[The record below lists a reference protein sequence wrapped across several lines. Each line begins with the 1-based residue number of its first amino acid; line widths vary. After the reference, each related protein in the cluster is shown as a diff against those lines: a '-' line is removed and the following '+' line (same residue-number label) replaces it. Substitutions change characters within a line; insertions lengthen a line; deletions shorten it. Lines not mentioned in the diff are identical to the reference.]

1 MRRALLLVVA
11 LSVAVGAADPAME
24 AIERGHELR
33 RAGRL
38 AEAIDAYHGAVRA
51 APEHAPAH
59 MALGNALFAAGEYQR
74 ALRSYAVAAGADP
87 TDDQPHVNLCNTL
100 RIVGELDAAVE
111 ACQVALRLNP
121 SRPSAHVNLGNALS
135 ARGEAAAAVRA
146 FTAAIALDPRDHLA
160 YTNLGSALLADRR
173 LVPAVR
179 AYEKAL
185 ELEPT
190 FAVAHT
196 NLGNAKKALG
206 DLGGAAES
214 YLRALQ
220 LAPDDVVALNNMG
233 TTVAASGRP
242 LEAHEWYERAIAV
255 QPDYA
260 PARRNLAKSTAS
272 AEYAAAVRN
281 ETQLLRARAASAA
294 AGAGGSRGALSAA
307 GITGSTASRKLQ
319 LAFEAL
325 RELETAGAESP
336 LWAGR
341 AFEMPEAIAALG
353 EGAEG
358 GASPV
363 TLGAF
368 AWGGVWAQALFRA
381 FAARPVRVALRE
393 AQRSG
398 GGAVVLGS
406 SIGFETFFITLTFG
420 VPTTGVE
427 LLPGLVD
434 IARRCRAAL
443 AIPNVALVNADAVE
457 WPVPSDTRVVFVDDT
472 AWDGETVEAV
482 ARKLALELRP
492 GAVVLHNVLGPY
504 EAMRDKYDDGMAVP
518 VGTSWDDAHHIIVHR
533 RI

>member
-1 MRRALLLVVA
+1 MAPRMIFLHVVA
-11 LSVAVGAADPAME
+11 LGLVAADPA
-24 AIERGHELR
+24 ALIERGHELR
-33 RAGRL
+33 RAGLL
-38 AEAIDAYHGAVRA
+38 AEALEAYNSAVTG

-59 MALGNALFAAGEYQR
+59 MALGNALFDAGEHQR
-74 ALRSYAVAAGADP
+74 ALRSYAVAASINP
-87 TDDQPHVNLCNTL
+87 SDDQPHVNMCNTL
-100 RIVGELDAAVE
+100 RIVGELDAAIE
-111 ACQVALRLNP
+111 ACEVALRLNP
-121 SRPSAHVNLGNALS
+121 SRQIAHVNYGNALS
-135 ARGEAAAAVRA
+135 AAGDARAAVRA
-146 FTAAIALDPRDHLA
+146 FTTAITLNPRDHIA
-160 YTNLGSALLADRR
+160 YTNLGSALLADKR

-185 ELEPT
+185 SLEPT

-206 DLGGAAES
+206 DLRGAAES

-220 LAPDDVVALNNMG
+220 LAPEDVVALNNMG

-242 LEAHEWYERAIAV
+242 AEAHEWYERALAV
-255 QPDYA
+255 RPDYE

-272 AEYAAAVRN
+272 AEYAAGVRN
-281 ETQLLRARAASAA
+281 ETQLLRQRAAAVAAA
-294 AGAGGSRGALSAA
+294 AGSQGSGSGLSA
-307 GITGSTASRKLQ
+307 SSKLQ

-325 RELETAGAESP
+325 RELETAGANSP
-336 LWAGR
+336 LWSGR

-368 AWGGVWAQALFRA
+368 AWGGVWAEALFRA
-381 FAARPVRVALRE
+381 FAARPVRAALRE

-406 SIGFETFFITLTFG
+406 SIGFEAFFIGLTFG

-434 IARRCRAAL
+434 LSRRCRAAL
-443 AIPNVALVNADAVE
+443 DIQNVAFVNGDAVE
-457 WPVPSDTRVVFVDDT
+457 WPVPADTKVVYVDDT
-472 AWDGETVEAV
+472 AWDSETVEAV
-482 ARKLALELRP
+482 AKKLAHELRP
-492 GAVVLHNVLGPY
+492 GAVVLHNVIGPY
-504 EAMRDKYDDGMAVP
+504 EAMPEAYGEGVAVP
-518 VGTSWDDAHHIIVHR
+518 VVTSWDPAHHIVVHR